1 LGRAIAAR
9 FAREGARLGLIS
21 RDETALQQAAQQFK
35 ELGASTISTAA
46 IDLSD
51 ADAVFSA
58 AETFERELGPID
70 LWINDAMLTVF
81 SPVHE
86 IMPEEFRRVTEAT
99 YLGMVYGCMAALKHM
114 RRRKKGHIINIGSAL
129 AYRGI
134 PLQSA
139 YCGAKHAIR
148 GFTASLRSEIEHE
161 RSDIATTIIEMPAM
175 NTPQFDWGRTHM
187 PRQPRP
193 MGTVYQ
199 PEAAAEAV
207 FRAAQKRPREYW
219 VGWPTF
225 LTIIGNMIA
234 PDVLDRYLARTAF
247 KGQQTAKPVS
257 PDRKDNLCAPVTQL
271 HRTHGRFDHI
281 SKDRALILP
290 GSLTRYA
297 IVATGAAAFFLLG
310 GMIAFL
316 VRKTQA

>member
-1 LGRAIAAR
+1 M
-9 FAREGARLGLIS
+9 
-21 RDETALQQAAQQFK
+21 
-35 ELGASTISTAA
+35 
-46 IDLSD
+46 DLSD
-51 ADAVFSA
+51 SDAVFAA

-86 IMPEEFRRVTEAT
+86 ITPEEFRRVTETT
-99 YLGMVYGCMAALKHM
+99 YLGMVHGCMAALKHM
-114 RRRKKGHIINIGSAL
+114 RRRKRGHIINIGSAL

-161 RSDIATTIIEMPAM
+161 KSGIATTIVEMPAM

-207 FRAAQKRPREYW
+207 YRAARTRPREYW

-234 PDVLDRYLARTAF
+234 PDYLDRYLARTAF
-247 KGQQTAKPVS
+247 AGQETAQPVS
-257 PDRKDNLCAPVTQL
+257 PDRKDNLCAPVTPL
-271 HRTHGRFDHI
+271 HRTHGRFDRI
-281 SKDRALILP
+281 SKERALILP
-290 GSLTRYA
+290 GSLARYA
-297 IVATGAAAFFLLG
+297 VVASGALLFFLLG
-310 GMIAFL
+310 GAAGL
-316 VRKTQA
+316 LLRKTYV